1 MAFSVDESGNITLIQ
16 GDSGTVLVSGLN
28 TDKNYAVYFA
38 IQDKNRK
45 PVINEMVIN
54 SNKSPEVVFELS
66 GELTDLLEVKSNESV
81 GVYYYGIKVCD
92 PDDFLEDTL
101 IVADGKIGSVNTITV
116 YPKKVEGI

>member
-1 MAFSVDESGNITLIQ
+1 M
-16 GDSGTVLVSGLN
+16 VSGLN

-66 GELTDLLEVKSNESV
+66 GELTDLLEVKGDETV
-81 GVYYYGIKVCD
+81 RVYYYGIKVCD
-92 PDDFLEDTL
+92 TDDFLEDTL